1 VTAALVLAAY
11 LALVALFTAAPMGH
25 FLPISKDDDSCD

>member
-1 VTAALVLAAY
+1 MTAVLALTAY

-25 FLPISKDDDSCD
+25 FLPTSKDAES